1 MGLWHLMID
10 KDFVIPVYV
19 LKRNADFLNSRKLK
33 HSFHYDRNYRSFMHV
48 EVERKSLI
56 YMSNSHFK

>member
-1 MGLWHLMID
+1 MID